1 MMVSGLSNK
10 VNYNDKVSNIKVE
23 RIKKLFKLEIKAVV
37 RDKNGKIIKIHKQ
50 EMRSL
55 TQNFL
60 AFMSIPLLWT
70 FQGQSTNEAT
80 QILQTYLGL
89 PSNQS
94 TYSGN
99 GAMILIDYSIQVG
112 SGTQSFSPTLT
123 SLDAPISNGTG
134 TGELNY
140 NTLSISYSSGGYTYV
155 QVVSNSTLETINV
168 SEIGLVGIIHL
179 VYVNSYNAEQID
191 KYKALLSYDVL
202 TTAISIPPGGSAT
215 FEIKISFTGW

>member
-215 FEIKISFTGW
+215 FEIKISFTG